1 MSVLCHW
8 VTSRFI
14 FLCKIFRPG
23 SSPFAG
29 DQKSLPHSLL
39 CRGFLPFFQYVIKY
53 FSFLQEQFKKVSLS
67 LSGRHIY
74 LRAILG
80 GFTLERAILGKRIRE
95 SRISRGFTQQEL
107 ADRAQIGVVYLSEI
121 ERGIKMPSMNIF
133 VKLIDALEVSA
144 DYVLRDEL
152 PSGKEFICTEITEKL
167 LVLTPGQR
175 NAAAAILDAYINT
188 LV

>member
-1 MSVLCHW
+1 M
-8 VTSRFI
+8 
-14 FLCKIFRPG
+14 
-23 SSPFAG
+23 
-29 DQKSLPHSLL
+29 
-39 CRGFLPFFQYVIKY
+39 
-53 FSFLQEQFKKVSLS
+53 
-67 LSGRHIY
+67 
-74 LRAILG
+74 
-80 GFTLERAILGKRIRE
+80 ERVILGKRIRE

>member
-1 MSVLCHW
+1 M
-8 VTSRFI
+8 
-14 FLCKIFRPG
+14 
-23 SSPFAG
+23 
-29 DQKSLPHSLL
+29 
-39 CRGFLPFFQYVIKY
+39 
-53 FSFLQEQFKKVSLS
+53 
-67 LSGRHIY
+67 
-74 LRAILG
+74 
-80 GFTLERAILGKRIRE
+80 ERAILGKRIRE